1 MVAIPEQGRLE
12 EMPLARLLLDLHRAR
27 FEGTLE
33 LRRERMQK
41 TFLFQEGV
49 PVFAES
55 NLASETLGVQ
65 LMDAGKLSR
74 EDHARVSR
82 HLAEKRCKEGK
93 ALLDLGLIEP
103 KALFLAL
110 KDQVRQRIVDCF
122 GWPQGN
128 FRVMPSE
135 SVSREAQPFRAD
147 VFALVQEG
155 IETHWA
161 ADRVL
166 GDLAPR
172 MQSRVTRTR
181 RLSRLQDRL
190 RSDESVEELID
201 ALDGTRTL
209 WRALQTARTPRAL
222 AAAWVLDAAGALAY
236 GSESSDL
243 AAGGSGE
250 RAIEILLSE
259 QASPASAASP
269 RAAPQ
274 ARSQIGAEDNALR
287 AEIESRFAA
296 LDELDHYALLG
307 VESQATTA
315 AIRRAYH
322 EAARRYHPDSL
333 ARAGLEGEVRAH
345 AGKVFAAISRA
356 QATLVDP
363 ARRREYDASRNSDES
378 DIDAERLAA
387 AETNYRKGEILMRQ
401 GNFRGALDYLRGAA
415 ESWPEEAA
423 YQAALGWTLFKKTP
437 SEPEQARVHLERA
450 CALAPQHAQS
460 AVWLATVLKA
470 LGETVASST
479 LLAKARALDPDIK

>member
-12 EMPLARLLLDLHRAR
+12 ETPLARLLLDLHRAR

-33 LRRERMQK
+33 LRRDRMQK

-65 LMDAGKLSR
+65 LMDAGRLSR
-74 EDHARVSR
+74 EDHARVSQ
-82 HLAEKRCKEGK
+82 HVSQHRCKEGK

-122 GWPQGN
+122 GWPQGS

-135 SVSREAQPFRAD
+135 GPGREAQPFRAD
-147 VFALVQEG
+147 IYALVQEG

-166 GDLAPR
+166 ADLAPH
-172 MQSRVTRTR
+172 MQARVTRTR
-181 RLSRLQDRL
+181 RLSRMQDRL
-190 RSDESVEELID
+190 RSDESVEALID

-209 WRALQTARTPRAL
+209 WRALQSARTPRAL
-222 AAAWVLDAAGALAY
+222 AAAWLLDAAGALAY
-236 GSESSDL
+236 GTDASPVPS
-243 AAGGSGE
+243 AAAE
-250 RAIEILLSE
+250 PTVEILLSQE
-259 QASPASAASP
+259 PSPAGPARA
-269 RAAPQ
+269 RDAAPDT
-274 ARSQIGAEDNALR
+274 AAVGGADAELR
-287 AEIESRFAA
+287 AEIAARFAR
-296 LDELDHYALLG
+296 LDELDYYALLG
-307 VESQATTA
+307 VGSQASA
-315 AIRRAYH
+315 AEIRRAYH
-322 EAARRYHPDSL
+322 DAARRYHPDAL
-333 ARAGLEGEVRAH
+333 ARAGLEGELRAK

-363 ARRREYDASRNSDES
+363 ARRRAYDTSLDSDES
-378 DIDAERLAA
+378 DLDAERIAA

-401 GNFRGALDYLRGAA
+401 GNFRGALDYLRAAA
-415 ESWPEEAA
+415 EGWPEEAT
-423 YQAALGWTLFKKTP
+423 YQSALGWTLFKKTP
-437 SEPEQARVHLERA
+437 SEPPQARVHLERA

-460 AVWLATVLKA
+460 LYWLATVLKA
-470 LGETVASST
+470 LGETVASAT
-479 LLAKARALDPDIK
+479 LFAKARAIDPDVK